1 MAAGPATIS
10 NPLVDSRFQGA
21 PSAINAPQRPNTQKL
36 FNDALSTRA
45 RQVDDTKYYVAELYQ
60 PATGLS
66 FRAFVPESFSIQLQN
81 HWEPIFGGAEG
92 ASSTTIGKTFQALGV
107 SVSPKYLTRRVWVGT
122 EPIEFSFT
130 FLLDAYSSTYGD
142 VEKPIRDLAKMA
154 TPFRNGAFLYA
165 PGPDAVSDKYRI
177 YLRIG
182 KFMIID
188 SVIIHSADIT
198 FYSVADKSDGRYMS
212 ADINLHVSTN
222 YTPDQQDIERFFNN
236 GQSGN
241 NGLDYSNRTIVP
253 NSIGDAVEKAK
264 EFGKSVDVIGT
275 LNNTLFNGFNT
286 LSQNF
291 GNAGIQGP

>member
-1 MAAGPATIS
+1 MAAGPQPITNS
-10 NPLVDSRFQGA
+10 LVDNQFRGNT
-21 PSAINAPQRPNTQKL
+21 PSILQAPQRPNTKKL
-36 FNDALSTRA
+36 FNDNLSTRA

-92 ASSTTIGKTFQALGV
+92 AASTTIGKAFQAMGV

-122 EPIEFSFT
+122 EPIEFTFT

-165 PGPDAVSDKYRI
+165 PGPDAISDKYRI

-212 ADINLHVSTN
+212 ADVNLHVSTN

-236 GQSGN
+236 GQSGD

-253 NSIGDAVEKAK
+253 NSIGDAIERFKDT
-264 EFGKSVDVIGT
+264 GKVTDIPQVANNLFTNIITNLGQNPGFDG
-275 LNNTLFNGFNT
+275 LN
-286 LSQNF
+286 
-291 GNAGIQGP
+291 